1 MKKLLTG
8 LLHLAWRLAGRS
20 AKVPGRWR
28 LGWTMARLMIRQH
41 RARPAESAAALEER
55 FLDYRLSFFD
65 YPTLVGLLDEIFV
78 ERVYD
83 FKTASPTP
91 LIVDCGSNIGLSAL
105 YFKRSYP
112 DAHVLCF
119 EPDQEAFAQLSKN
132 VQNNNLQGVELH
144 CRAVLDKQGPVSFFS
159 DQDHRN
165 RVGMSVTRR
174 LADRGMRLDENRVEA
189 VLLSAYLDRTVD
201 LLKLDV
207 EGAELK
213 VLRELA
219 EKKKLELIQQ
229 MVIEYHY
236 DRSNADNSLAELL
249 RLLEQSGFR
258 YLPHSPYRPPF
269 HAHAERPYS
278 FLLYAYRSRADHL
291 AA

>member
-28 LGWTMARLMIRQH
+28 LGWTMARLMVRQH

-83 FKTASPTP
+83 
-91 LIVDCGSNIGLSAL
+91 
-105 YFKRSYP
+105 FKRSYP

-144 CRAVLDKQGPVSFFS
+144 CRAVLDKQGPV
-159 DQDHRN
+159 
-165 RVGMSVTRR
+165 
-174 LADRGMRLDENRVEA
+174 
-189 VLLSAYLDRTVD
+189 
-201 LLKLDV
+201 
-207 EGAELK
+207 
-213 VLRELA
+213 
-219 EKKKLELIQQ
+219 
-229 MVIEYHY
+229 
-236 DRSNADNSLAELL
+236 
-249 RLLEQSGFR
+249 
-258 YLPHSPYRPPF
+258 
-269 HAHAERPYS
+269 
-278 FLLYAYRSRADHL
+278 
-291 AA
+291 